1 VTAIRAQ
8 FVKVK
13 CGDCGNEQVA
23 FNRPASKVNCLVCGA
38 TLATPTGG
46 EGQFKAEIVQRY
58 EA

>member
-1 VTAIRAQ
+1 MTAIRAR

-13 CGDCGNEQVA
+13 CGDCGNEQIA

-46 EGQFKAEIVQRY
+46 EGKFKAEIVSAL
-58 EA
+58 E